1 MASGDWVLHS
11 TVTLL
16 ANGRPTAPAVASGG
30 NDVRRLLSIIVATV
44 GLVLA
49 VSSAQAATPP
59 EGQAKKPRAP
69 RGVITLETVTI
80 KGRLQQPI
88 AAIDVTRLRPRLT
101 LSELRQPFVDR
112 IGRSVYDA
120 PF

>member
-1 MASGDWVLHS
+1 VRKVLGIMSAAAIALLVSG
-11 TVTLL
+11 
-16 ANGRPTAPAVASGG
+16 
-30 NDVRRLLSIIVATV
+30 
-44 GLVLA
+44 
-49 VSSAQAATPP
+49 AARAAEG

-112 IGRSVYDA
+112 IGKSVYGQ